1 MKKQQKIAVYFLAAL
16 ILFIGAGMPVVSAFE
31 VAPIPKENTSVSY
44 IEPLPA
50 TPLILFQQKPA
61 TLVSSGWESSPKIP
75 GFLFFNLNL
84 HLQNPELTEVGQ
96 IFVVDLDSFYPCKSL
111 LIFPFHDF
119 I

>member
-1 MKKQQKIAVYFLAAL
+1 MKMQQKIAVYFLAAL
-16 ILFIGAGMPVVSAFE
+16 ILFIGAGMPMVPALE
-31 VAPIPKENTSVSY
+31 VAPIPEENTNVSY

-50 TPLILFQQKPA
+50 APLVLFQQKPA
-61 TLVSSGWESSPKIP
+61 TLVSSGWESSPRIP
-75 GFLFFNLNL
+75 GFEFFNLNL

>member
-1 MKKQQKIAVYFLAAL
+1 VQVCQWFLLLKVAHITKQDTAVC
-16 ILFIGAGMPVVSAFE
+16 
-31 VAPIPKENTSVSY
+31 Y

-50 TPLILFQQKPA
+50 APLILILQKPA
-61 TLVSSGWESSPKIP
+61 TFVSAGWESSLKIP
-75 GFLFFNLNL
+75 GFGFYNLDL
-84 HLQNPELTEVGQ
+84 RILYPVLTEVGQ